1 MMAESPKEI
10 ASLSSTAAGFRKVFS
25 SSSASSLRRKAFP
38 KARYR
43 LPPMCYVG
51 ARRFAAPTLSR
62 QGQNVQLLS
71 DCHFQSRKDRYLP
84 YQPHPTGSCRT
95 LTGLPAHSSGCD
107 LPSAIAAAKSHPP
120 PSSPEMTDVRPMA
133 FASNDR
139 NPTPEKSSRRHTY
152 I

>member
-1 MMAESPKEI
+1 MSVLMLKAISLSTAESPGI

-84 YQPHPTGSCRT
+84 SHPQSVR
-95 LTGLPAHSSGCD
+95 LLPRPTGLPPMPFVHSFRLSCRRRENR
-107 LPSAIAAAKSHPP
+107 PQTPQAK
-120 PSSPEMTDVRPMA
+120 E
-133 FASNDR
+133 
-139 NPTPEKSSRRHTY
+139 
-152 I
+152 